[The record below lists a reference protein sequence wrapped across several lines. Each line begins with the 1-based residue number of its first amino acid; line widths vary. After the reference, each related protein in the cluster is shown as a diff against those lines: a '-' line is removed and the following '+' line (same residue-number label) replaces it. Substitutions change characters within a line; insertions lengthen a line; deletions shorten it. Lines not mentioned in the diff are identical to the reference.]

1 MTEDNPKNA
10 PDRDMT
16 FGLYLNNQLQNL
28 SHDQKIYAEKLM
40 SDVLFLAR
48 TNQLNATSRIFTR
61 PSSQTTTTLNEYS
74 SSPIQFVNS
83 PSPYAENVRSPPNI
97 QRPISQ
103 NSAHSASPI
112 CHNSPYSEDL
122 PSSPNIQTSSP
133 ITIIKRP
140 ASQNLTYFST
150 PIQYSSTSK
159 GCIETQ
165 LSHIPSSQTVLS
177 ANSLTQ
183 YQDTSQEL
191 PNTQFSSIP
200 IILDNETENSTPV
213 HTEQL
218 NKFLVFRKK

>member
-1 MTEDNPKNA
+1 MCVQ
-10 PDRDMT
+10 R
-16 FGLYLNNQLQNL
+16 
-28 SHDQKIYAEKLM
+28 
-40 SDVLFLAR
+40 
-48 TNQLNATSRIFTR
+48 
-61 PSSQTTTTLNEYS
+61 
-74 SSPIQFVNS
+74 
-83 PSPYAENVRSPPNI
+83 PNI
-97 QRPISQ
+97 QRQISQ

-140 ASQNLTYFST
+140 ASQNLTCFST
-150 PIQYSSTSK
+150 PIQYSSKSK